1 MKVGLD
7 SYTLNGLGF
16 NPYQT
21 MDFVHQNGFAG
32 IQFGEIRSFNSDL
45 DPVELKSIRGYGDKL
60 GLYTHVSVTSPNPL
74 VAKKTAGVL
83 VRDLTAE
90 IEAAAACGWHEL
102 HASLGSP
109 DERYNKQVSW
119 KKQLTEVTEAMV
131 KLAPVL
137 RANGSRINLEPHGD
151 TTTFELIRIVEEM
164 GADIAGICLD
174 TANVLCF
181 AEDPVEAAFRAAPY
195 THLTHSKDAIVY
207 FSDNGYTRQ
216 GRPPGRGVVE
226 WEKILSILG
235 HFSPDLTLSI
245 EDHKF
250 LYEIPIFRRNWHD
263 EQADLSRREMSRV
276 VELAWETQK
285 RIISRELPDPKTYEA
300 IPFQDERMERI
311 TFGRDY
317 LNGLLEKLELTRK

>member
-7 SYTLNGLGF
+7 SYTLTTMGLD
-16 NPYQT
+16 PYQT

-32 IQFGEIRSFNSDL
+32 IQFAELRTFNPALDL
-45 DPVELKSIRGYGDKL
+45 VELKRIRAYGDRL

-74 VAKKTAGVL
+74 TAKKL
-83 VRDLTAE
+83 VEELVQNLTAE
-90 IEAAAACGWHEL
+90 IEVAAACGWHEL
-102 HASLGSP
+102 HASLGNP
-109 DERYNKQVSW
+109 GERYSKQVPW
-119 KKQLTEVTEAMV
+119 KSQLSEVREVLMT
-131 KLAPVL
+131 LAPVL
-137 RANGSRINLEPHGD
+137 RATGSRINLEPHGD
-151 TTTFELIRIVEEM
+151 TTTFELIRIVEDV

-195 THLTHSKDAIVY
+195 THMTHSKDAIVY

-216 GRPPGRGVVE
+216 GRPPGRGVLE
-226 WEKILSILG
+226 WEKILPILA

-250 LYEIPIFRRNWHD
+250 LYEIPIFRRNWHE
-263 EQADLSRREMSRV
+263 EQHDLSRRELSRV

-285 RIISRELPDPKTYEA
+285 KIISNELPDPKIFEA

-311 TFGRDY
+311 SFGRDY
-317 LNGLLEKLELTRK
+317 LNGLLKKLRLES